1 MSKFWKDALERIL
14 WTGVAGGLAAS
25 GVYLTELPEVW
36 IPIGTVVLTT
46 LKTLVAK
53 QIGDPTT
60 AALTKGDTA

>member
-1 MSKFWKDALERIL
+1 MSKFWKDALERVL
-14 WTGVAGGLAAS
+14 WTGVAAVLAAA
-25 GVYLTELPEVW
+25 GVYVTELPEVW

-60 AALTKGDTA
+60 ASFGKGGAA